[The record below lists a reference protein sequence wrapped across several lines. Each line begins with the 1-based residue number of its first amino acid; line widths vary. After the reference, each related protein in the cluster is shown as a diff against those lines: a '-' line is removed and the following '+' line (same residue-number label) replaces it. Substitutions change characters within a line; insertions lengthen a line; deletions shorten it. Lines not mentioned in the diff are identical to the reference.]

1 MTIAITGATGALGR
15 LVINQLKDH
24 RVTMSTRRRRCER

>member
-15 LVINQLKDH
+15 LDINQLKDKFLP
-24 RVTMSTRRRRCER
+24 RIS